1 MPQFDP
7 TWFVSQIVWLVLV
20 FGALYWLMVK
30 RALPKVSKALDA
42 RAERIQGDL
51 DRAAKLQR
59 DAELTAE
66 SYEAA
71 IAKARDEAREVMRA
85 AQAATVADLDARQDV
100 LSKELAAQA
109 IAAEARIAEASRDA
123 MASVR
128 EIAVGAAQAA
138 AGHLIG
144 GTVDEA
150 KAATAVDGI
159 LNRQTTH

>member
-7 TWFVSQIVWLVLV
+7 TWFISQIFWLVLV

-51 DRAAKLQR
+51 VRAAKLQR
-59 DAELTAE
+59 DAEITAE
-66 SYEAA
+66 TYEVA
-71 IAKARDEAREVMRA
+71 IAKARDEAREAIRT
-85 AQAATVADLDARQDV
+85 AQVATVADLDARQDV

-109 IAAEARIAEASRDA
+109 SAAEARIAEASKDA

-128 EIAVGAAQAA
+128 EIAVGTAQAA

-144 GTVDEA
+144 GNVDEA
-150 KAATAVDGI
+150 KAASAVDGI

>member
-7 TWFVSQIVWLVLV
+7 TWFVSQIFWLVLV

-59 DAELTAE
+59 DAEIAAE
-66 SYEAA
+66 THEAA
-71 IAKARDEAREVMRA
+71 IAKARDDARDELRT
-85 AQAATVADLDARQDV
+85 AQAALQADLDARQEV
-100 LSKELAAQA
+100 ISKELADQA
-109 IAAEARIAEASRDA
+109 SAAEARIAEASKEA

-128 EIAVGAAQAA
+128 EIAVETAQAA

-144 GTVDEA
+144 GNVDEA
-150 KAATAVDGI
+150 KAASAVDSV
-159 LNRQTTH
+159 LNSQTTH

>member
-7 TWFVSQIVWLVLV
+7 TWFVSQIFWLVLV

-59 DAELTAE
+59 DAEITAE
-66 SYEAA
+66 TYEAA
-71 IAKARDEAREVMRA
+71 IAKARDEAREAIRA
-85 AQAATVADLDARQDV
+85 AQVATVADLDARQDV

-109 IAAEARIAEASRDA
+109 SAAEARIAEASKDA

-128 EIAVGAAQAA
+128 EIAVGTAQAA

-144 GTVDEA
+144 GNVDEA
-150 KAATAVDGI
+150 KAASAVDGI

>member
-1 MPQFDP
+1 MPKFDP
-7 TWFVSQIVWLVLV
+7 TWFISQIFWLVLV

-51 DRAAKLQR
+51 VRAAKLQR
-59 DAELTAE
+59 DAEITAE
-66 SYEAA
+66 TYEVA
-71 IAKARDEAREVMRA
+71 IAKARDEAREAIRT
-85 AQAATVADLDARQDV
+85 AQVATVADLDARQDV

-109 IAAEARIAEASRDA
+109 SAAEARIAEASKDA

-128 EIAVGAAQAA
+128 EIAVGTAQAA

-144 GTVDEA
+144 GNVDEA
-150 KAATAVDGI
+150 KAASAVDGI

>member
-1 MPQFDP
+1 
-7 TWFVSQIVWLVLV
+7 
-20 FGALYWLMVK
+20 
-30 RALPKVSKALDA
+30 
-42 RAERIQGDL
+42 
-51 DRAAKLQR
+51 
-59 DAELTAE
+59 
-66 SYEAA
+66 
-71 IAKARDEAREVMRA
+71 MRA

>member
-7 TWFVSQIVWLVLV
+7 TWFVSQIFWLVLV

-51 DRAAKLQR
+51 DRAAKMQR
-59 DAELTAE
+59 DAEIAAE
-66 SYEAA
+66 THEAA
-71 IAKARDEAREVMRA
+71 IVKARDEAREALRV
-85 AQAATVADLDARQDV
+85 AQVETQAELDARQET
-100 LSKELAAQA
+100 LSKELADQA
-109 IAAEARIAEASRDA
+109 SAAEGRIAEASKAA

-128 EIAVGAAQAA
+128 EIAVGTAQAA

-144 GTVDEA
+144 GIVDEA
-150 KAATAVDGI
+150 KAATAVDGV
-159 LNRQTTH
+159 LSRQTTH

>member
-7 TWFVSQIVWLVLV
+7 TWFISQIFWLVLV

-51 DRAAKLQR
+51 DRAAKLQH
-59 DAELTAE
+59 DAEITAE
-66 SYEAA
+66 TYEAA
-71 IAKARDEAREVMRA
+71 IAKARDEAREAIRA
-85 AQAATVADLDARQDV
+85 AQVATVADLDARQDV

-109 IAAEARIAEASRDA
+109 SAAEARIAEASKDA

-128 EIAVGAAQAA
+128 EIAVGTAQAA

-144 GTVDEA
+144 GNVDEA
-150 KAATAVDGI
+150 KAASAVDGI

>member
-7 TWFVSQIVWLVLV
+7 TWFISQIFWLVLV

-30 RALPKVSKALDA
+30 RALPKVTKALDA

-59 DAELTAE
+59 DAEITAE
-66 SYEAA
+66 TYESA
-71 IAKARDEAREVMRA
+71 IAKARDEAREAIRA
-85 AQAATVADLDARQDV
+85 AQVASVADLDARQDV

-109 IAAEARIAEASRDA
+109 SAADARIAEASKDA

-128 EIAVGAAQAA
+128 EIAVGTAQAA

-144 GTVDEA
+144 GNVDEA
-150 KAATAVDGI
+150 KAASAVDGI